1 MKKGTFII
9 TITLSILFGVFSI
22 INPLSVNAEPK
33 VITWKIQEISPP
45 TALSFRELSVFKK
58 DIEEMSNGRMT
69 VELFHGGQLAKA
81 TSILEAVQRGVFEL
95 LSGCPAYWAGAV
107 PEAAVEFGL
116 PFSARDAMEAEA
128 ILRSKPFTNFYR
140 QVYAEKNLV
149 YLGTHIFNPWRIYS
163 NKPIRSVE
171 DFKGLKVRGV
181 GAYQIFLS
189 LLGAKPVS
197 IFGSELDMAM
207 QLGTIDACGWNS
219 EDWSTRFKQVAKY
232 YVSPPFGYPTGN
244 WLVNKKAWDKLPQD
258 LKSIIECASRDYF
271 YRTTRKGM
279 EAVRVQE
286 ATMPPGVMMKLP
298 AADHKK
304 LQEAA
309 LKTWEKVGQKSP
321 KSAEAVE
328 IIKKY
333 LKDHGAL

>member
-1 MKKGTFII
+1 MKKRTLLIA
-9 TITLSILFGVFSI
+9 ITLSVLFGAFFI
-22 INPLSVNAEPK
+22 MNPISVNAEPK
-33 VITWKIQEISPP
+33 VIKWRVQEISPP
-45 TALSFRELSVFKK
+45 TSFSFKELSGFKK
-58 DIEEMSNGRMT
+58 MVEEMSNGRMEI
-69 VELFHGGQLAKA
+69 ELYHGGQLAKA

-95 LSGCPAYWAGAV
+95 LSGCPAYWQGAI
-107 PEAAVEFGL
+107 PEAAVEYGL

-128 ILRSKPFTNFYR
+128 ILRSEAFTNFYR

-197 IFGSELDMAM
+197 IFGSEIDMAM

-219 EDWSTRFKQVAKY
+219 DEWSTRFKQVAKY
-232 YVSPPFGYPTGN
+232 YVCPPFGYPTGN
-244 WLVNKKAWDKLPQD
+244 WLVNKKAWDSLPQD
-258 LKSIIECASRDYF
+258 LKAIIECAKNDYF
-271 YRTTRKGM
+271 YRTTRIGV
-279 EAVRVQE
+279 EAVRLQE
-286 ATMPPGVMMKLP
+286 AEMPSGVMLTLP
-298 AADHKK
+298 ESDHKK
-304 LQEAA
+304 LREAA

-333 LKDHGAL
+333 LKKHGAL